1 MSWSAGLATGSVLFT
16 VSALEL
22 STNLRKESQYLEVW
36 SAKIFKGAHQLW
48 SLGTDKH
55 HNILL
60 KHLFSVSHTAF
71 DRFLIVKALVGSFNK

>member
-22 STNLRKESQYLEVW
+22 STNLHKVSQYLEVW

-48 SLGTDKH
+48 SFVFGDKH

-71 DRFLIVKALVGSFNK
+71 DRFLIVKALVG

>member
-22 STNLRKESQYLEVW
+22 STNLRKVSRKVSQYLKVW
-36 SAKIFKGAHQLW
+36 SAKIFKGP
-48 SLGTDKH
+48 SVMVFGDKH

-71 DRFLIVKALVGSFNK
+71 DRFLIVEAL